1 MTGELQLVTPDFIYG
16 WIVHTQNR
24 DQPLWVDVYIGPTHL
39 GTYPARSQRP
49 DIARYFN
56 SQGFHGLELKIPP
69 SINTSEP
76 VPVRVTPHGSQQ
88 DLNGS
93 PIWVKLGPQGQK
105 QSLPA
110 STSPRLHTP
119 PLYPIPQSSH
129 RQPRIALIILN
140 RNGASL
146 LQDLF
151 SSLQAHNSYNNL
163 ELIIVDHGSTDESLF
178 LCYQWQDRLPITLIP
193 RGQNYSFSASNNF
206 AAKQT
211 DANLLLF
218 INNDISFCQDILS
231 NLAQMMEDE
240 TVGVVGLKL
249 LDQVDDVSSLTPPI
263 QHLGVQFDFY
273 NPHTS
278 FSPFEVRENSA
289 WTDVLN
295 QPWHVPVV
303 TGAMLLCR
311 RQDFLDLGGFDE
323 TYFYGYE
330 DVDLCLRYQQQLN
343 KTVICANHLTA
354 QHHRGISRFNSKRPG
369 NFLTKIGNNRQ
380 HLEAKFG
387 YYLRRRH
394 LADFFNQ
401 GSYWTGQ
408 PLRIGFAVTDANL
421 GAAAGDYFTALEL
434 GEQLKKQYDWEVFY
448 LSKTQGESWYD
459 VHQLDVL
466 IVMRQDYDLRKLKNA
481 KPRLIKVAWVRNWF
495 DAWAKTE
502 SMSNYDC
509 VWSSSQ
515 AGVDYLQHHLSK
527 TVTRLPIATNPQR
540 FAMDLPP
547 QEAFESDYCF
557 TGNFWTVPREI
568 MTCLRPERL
577 PFTFALYGH
586 HWQDIPEF
594 SQYYRGAVEYEKLPI
609 IYRSTKIVVD
619 DANTAT
625 KQWGSVNSRVFD
637 ALAAGALVVTNGIL
651 GNEEVF
657 GGLLPTFDSPD
668 SLERVLRKY
677 LENEDLRQEHVAQL
691 RQQVLQ
697 QETYGQ
703 RAETVFLA
711 LRETMTQRYRIS
723 LKIGVPNQDECQ
735 AWGDYHFAE
744 GLKREFERLGHSVRI
759 DILRDWYNPQSFG
772 DDVVIVLQGLSH
784 YRPQPHH
791 LNLLWLI
798 SHPETM
804 SVEDYEGYDQVFVA
818 SNVYGEQIKDQ
829 VRVPVEVLLQCT
841 DASRFYP
848 DSSLGEV
855 APEVLFV
862 GNSRQV
868 YRPIVRDAIA
878 AGLDVA
884 VYGSDW
890 ESFLPEAYL
899 RGTHIP
905 NDELRRYYTAAGVVL
920 NDHWQTMAE
929 AGFLSN
935 RLFDAAASGAMII
948 SDSVKGLEAVFGEAI
963 ACYEDPAGL
972 GPLVQDCLRRRESN
986 ASERLRLADW
996 VRQHHS
1002 FSQRVETLLRVI
1014 DALNAAKMGGCHGS

>member
-1 MTGELQLVTPDFIYG
+1 M
-16 WIVHTQNR
+16 
-24 DQPLWVDVYIGPTHL
+24 DVYIGQTHL
-39 GTYPARSQRP
+39 GTYPARSHRL

-88 DLNGS
+88 DLNHS
-93 PIWVKLGPQGQK
+93 PIWVKLGPQGQ
-105 QSLPA
+105 QPSL
-110 STSPRLHTP
+110 TSAGDRINRP
-119 PLYPIPQSSH
+119 PLYPIPQSPH

-140 RNGASL
+140 RNGDSL

-151 SSLQAHNSYNNL
+151 SSLHAHNSYDNL

-178 LCYQWQDRLPITLIP
+178 LCYQWQDRLPITLIS
-193 RGQNYSFSASNNF
+193 RGQNYSFSASNNL

-211 DANLLLF
+211 DADLVLF
-218 INNDISFCQDILS
+218 VNNDISFCQDILGP
-231 NLAQMMEDE
+231 LAQIMEDDR
-240 TVGVVGLKL
+240 VGVVGLKL
-249 LDQVDDVSSLTPPI
+249 LDQIDPASSLTPPI

-273 NPHTS
+273 NPFIS
-278 FSPFEVRENSA
+278 FSPFEVRENPN
-289 WTDVLN
+289 WTDVIH
-295 QPWHVPVV
+295 QPWQVPVV

-311 RQDFLDLGGFDE
+311 RQEFLKLGGFDE
-323 TYFYGYE
+323 RYFYGYE
-330 DVDLCLRYQQQLN
+330 DVDLCLRYQQKLQ
-343 KTVICANHLTA
+343 KIIICANHLNA
-354 QHHRGISRFNSKRPG
+354 QHHRGISRFDSKLPSS
-369 NFLTKIGNNRQ
+369 FLGKIGQNRQ
-380 HLEAKFG
+380 HLEQKFG

-401 GSYWTGQ
+401 ESYWTGH
-408 PLRIGFAVTDANL
+408 PLRIGFAVTEANSA
-421 GAAAGDYFTALEL
+421 AAAGDYFTALEL
-434 GEQLKKQYDWEVFY
+434 GEELTQQYGWEVFY
-448 LSKTQGESWYD
+448 LAKTQGESWYN

-466 IVMRQDYDLRKLKNA
+466 IVMRQDYDLRKLENA

-495 DAWAKTE
+495 DAWAKTA
-502 SMSNYDC
+502 SMLDYDC

-515 AGVDYLQHHLSK
+515 AGVTYLQEHLSK
-527 TVTRLPIATNPQR
+527 TVTQLRIATNPQR
-540 FAMDLPP
+540 FAVDVPP
-547 QEAFESDYCF
+547 QEAFQSDYCF

-586 HWQDIPEF
+586 HWQDVPEL
-594 SQYYRGAVEYEKLPI
+594 SPYYRGPVEYEQLPI

-625 KQWGSVNSRVFD
+625 KEWGSVNSRVFD
-637 ALAAGALVVTNGIL
+637 ALASGALVVTNGKL
-651 GNEEVF
+651 GNDEVF
-657 GGLLPTFDSPD
+657 GGLLPTFDSPE
-668 SLERVLRKY
+668 SLEQVLREY
-677 LENEDLRQEHVAQL
+677 LENEDVRRERVAQL
-691 RQQVLQ
+691 QQKVLQ
-697 QETYGQ
+697 QDTYSQ
-703 RAETVFLA
+703 RAKTVFSVLQ
-711 LRETMTQRYRIS
+711 ETMTKCYRIS

-735 AWGDYHFAE
+735 EWGDYHFAQ
-744 GLKREFERLGHSVRI
+744 GLKRAFERLGHAVRI
-759 DILRDWYNPQSFG
+759 DILPDWYDSQSFG

-804 SVEDYEGYDQVFVA
+804 SVEDYEAYDQVFVA
-818 SNVYGEQIKDQ
+818 SNLYTEQVQSQ
-829 VRVPVEVLLQCT
+829 VRVPVEALLQCT

-848 DSSLGEV
+848 DPSLGEA

-878 AGLDVA
+878 AGLNVA
-884 VYGSDW
+884 VYGRHW
-890 ESFLPEAYL
+890 ESFLPEAYVQ
-899 RGTHIP
+899 GTHIP
-905 NDELRRYYTAAGVVL
+905 NDELRGYYTAAGVVL

-935 RLFDAAASGAMII
+935 RLFDAAACGAMIV
-948 SDSVKGLEAVFGEAI
+948 SDRVQGLEAVFGDAI
-963 ACYEDPAGL
+963 ACYDDPDGL
-972 GPLVQDCLRRRESN
+972 GSLVQDCLRRRDN
-986 ASERLRLADW
+986 KGSERLQVADW

-1002 FSQRVETLLRVI
+1002 FEQRVETLLRLI
-1014 DALNAAKMGGCHGS
+1014 DSLNSAKMGDSHRS